1 MKGESQHQNTLC
13 IFVSSTVKVL
23 ELKKGSVAECDEHE
37 RREKEEENGDG
48 TRLKMI
54 LNSFSVTK
62 HLVMVE
68 LPSFLASISEGSFP
82 STQHNAKKAIMVR
95 YGCHLCHL
103 CNWPTNI

>member
-23 ELKKGSVAECDEHE
+23 ELKKASVAECDEQE

-48 TRLKMI
+48 TRLKMM

-62 HLVMVE
+62 HLVTVGNLYKIVE
-68 LPSFLASISEGSFP
+68 
-82 STQHNAKKAIMVR
+82 
-95 YGCHLCHL
+95 
-103 CNWPTNI
+103 